1 MNKAEI
7 ASLVTALPPRNDKL
21 YDTSISKVIHPL
33 HLTPYTLR
41 LTTYS
46 LKSPGLLPECTP
58 DGLQPI
64 LVGPARQKTGPI
76 LQ

>member
-1 MNKAEI
+1 MNKTGI
-7 ASLVTALPPRNDKL
+7 ASLVTALPPRNNKL
-21 YDTSISKVIHPL
+21 YNTSISKIIHPL

-41 LTTYS
+41 LTTFS

-64 LVGPARQKTGPI
+64 LAEPAKQKTAPI

>member
-1 MNKAEI
+1 MNEAEI

-33 HLTPYTLR
+33 HLTPY
-41 LTTYS
+41 S

-64 LVGPARQKTGPI
+64 LVEPARQKTGQI

>member
-33 HLTPYTLR
+33 HLTPYNLQLTL
-41 LTTYS
+41 LNFPHCS
-46 LKSPGLLPECTP
+46 LNIFQAGFS
-58 DGLQPI
+58 QS
-64 LVGPARQKTGPI
+64 RQS
-76 LQ
+76 L